1 MSIKLIQSRDNSLY
15 KQIRQLATS
24 AQVRKKAGQTLLDGV
39 HLCQA
44 WLSQRVAPSYCIMS
58 DTAAAHHTTT

>member
-1 MSIKLIQSRDNSLY
+1 MTVKIIQSRDNPLY

-24 AQVRKKAGQTLLDGV
+24 AQARKKAGQTLLDGV

-44 WLSQRVAPSYCIMS
+44 WL
-58 DTAAAHHTTT
+58 